1 MHCRNCG
8 KEIAGA
14 AAFCPDCGAGPQAGN
29 RFCWN
34 CGAGSQ
40 PVAAVCIRCGVS
52 LAPPAAANP
61 GAKSRLAA
69 GLLGI
74 LLGGLGI
81 HRFYLGYNG
90 IGIAQL
96 ALGLGGLL
104 TCGITSFASWIW
116 GLIEGILVLTGSI
129 DKDARGQGLR
139 D

>member
-14 AAFCPDCGAGPQAGN
+14 AVFCVGCGSDPRSGN

-34 CGAGSQ
+34 CGAESQ
-40 PVAAVCIRCGVS
+40 PVAQVCVQCGVS
-52 LAPPAAANP
+52 LAGQRTAEA

-96 ALGLGGLL
+96 ALGLGGIF
-104 TCGITSFASWIW
+104 TCGITSLASWLW
-116 GLIEGILVLTGSI
+116 GLIEGIMILTGSI
-129 DKDARGQGLR
+129 DKDAQGQRLR